1 MTARKQTVVFRS
13 TPTSSSLYVTS
24 FPKEKFSG
32 LNEQWIADLVHKR
45 NSNYSTVLIVETEDP
60 TRWHQVQNH
69 FAHSED
75 SQDASIYLF
84 DMWGGLKRYGRSNE
98 TWNPVRQKASNAGYE
113 EVGDTS
119 RPLRDLPEVLR
130 YMDAQL
136 KSEQTILILQWLDV
150 PDDTS
155 RVPQLSYALR
165 SWAFDPGVLAKQS
178 TVILVAAD
186 TAKAIDKATVEVLAW
201 SRAPL
206 PQSKERKHIIEYSRR
221 NLGMEAQQ
229 TLAEL
234 VRGTAG
240 LNLHQLESVLLE
252 AWHRTEAFD
261 LGIIKGL
268 KAELIKRSELVE
280 VQEPD
285 KRGFDAV
292 GGYGAVKEFIK
303 REIINLLAS
312 ETRASRFG
320 VSLPRGI
327 LLFGPPGTGK
337 TLFAKALAK
346 ETRLPFI
353 NLRTENLY
361 SKWLG
366 ESGKR
371 FSQAIRLCEQMSP
384 ALVFVDEIDRF
395 GKRSGGG
402 GDGASQESG
411 RVFSQILEWLGDER
425 RESLVVGTTNEPDH
439 LDEAF
444 LREGRFDYK
453 IPILY
458 PSVDARREILRI
470 HFGLTG
476 AKPEIPWNASS
487 TEVQGLVN
495 QLADGTEG
503 LTGAELEQICLRARR
518 NGLNSQGEFVTFDD
532 VQQAVESFRIDG
544 EKRESVRQRYL
555 QLAAEFTNDASFLRS
570 IGSEK

>member
-1 MTARKQTVVFRS
+1 MLTNMR
-13 TPTSSSLYVTS
+13 TSSSIVS

-32 LNEQWIADLVHKR
+32 LDGVWIADLVHKR

-60 TRWHQVQNH
+60 TRWYQVQNY
-69 FAHSED
+69 FTHSKE

-84 DMWGGLKRYGRSNE
+84 DMWGGLRRYNRSNE
-98 TWNPVRQKASNAGYE
+98 VWNPVRQKASNAGYE

-136 KSEQTILILQWLDV
+136 KAEQTVFILQWLDV
-150 PDDTS
+150 PDDAS

-165 SWAFDPGVLAKQS
+165 SWSFDSGIIANQS
-178 TVILVAAD
+178 SVILMAAD
-186 TAKAIDKATVEVLAW
+186 TTKAIDKATVEVLAW

-206 PQSKERKHIIEYSRR
+206 PHSKERKHIIEYSCR
-221 NLGMEAQQ
+221 NLGVQAQQ
-229 TLAEL
+229 TLPEL

-252 AWHRTEAFD
+252 SWHRTESFD
-261 LGIIKGL
+261 LRVIKDL

-285 KRGFDAV
+285 ERGFDAV
-292 GGYGAVKEFIK
+292 GGYRAVKEFIK
-303 REIINLLAS
+303 REIINPLAS
-312 ETRASRFG
+312 ENRTSRFG

-371 FSQAIRLCEQMSP
+371 FSQAIRLCERMSP

-411 RVFSQILEWLGDER
+411 RVFSQVLEWLGDEKR
-425 RESLVVGTTNEPDH
+425 KSLVVGTTNEPDH

-458 PSVDARREILRI
+458 PSLDARIEILRI

-476 AKPEIPWNASS
+476 AKPEMPWEASS
-487 TEVQGLVN
+487 GEVEELITKI
-495 QLADGTEG
+495 AAATEG
-503 LTGAELEQICLRARR
+503 FTGAELEQICLRARR
-518 NGLNSQGEFVTFDD
+518 NGFNSPGEFVTSDD
-532 VQQAVESFRIDG
+532 VQQAVDSFRIDAQ
-544 EKRESVRQRYL
+544 KREEVRQRYL
-555 QLAAEFTNDASFLRS
+555 QLATEYTNDASFLES
-570 IGSEK
+570 IESER

>member
-1 MTARKQTVVFRS
+1 MAKKETVVLRS
-13 TPTSSSLYVTS
+13 TPTSSSSDVAS
-24 FPKEKFSG
+24 FPKERFTG
-32 LNEQWIADLVHKR
+32 LDGKWIADLVHKR
-45 NSNYSTVLIVETEDP
+45 NSNYSTVLVVETEDP
-60 TRWHQVQNH
+60 TRWYQVQNH
-69 FAHSED
+69 FTHSED
-75 SQDASIYLF
+75 ARDASIYLF
-84 DMWGGLKRYGRSNE
+84 DMWGGLKRYDRRDE
-98 TWNPVRQKASNAGYE
+98 TWGPVRRKASNAGYD
-113 EVGDTS
+113 EVGPTS
-119 RPLRDLPEVLR
+119 NALIDLQQVLR
-130 YMDAQL
+130 YMDKQL
-136 KSEQTILILQWLDV
+136 KSEQTIFILQWLDV
-150 PDDTS
+150 PDDTN

-165 SWAFDPGVLAKQS
+165 SWAFDSSIIAKQS

-186 TAKAIDKATVEVLAW
+186 TTKAIDKATVEVLAW
-201 SRAPL
+201 SQAPL
-206 PQSKERKHIIEYSRR
+206 PQSKERRHIIEYSHR
-221 NLGMEAQQ
+221 NLGMEPQE
-229 TLAEL
+229 TLSEV

-252 AWHRTEAFD
+252 SWNRTGEFD
-261 LGIIKGL
+261 LGVIKGL
-268 KAELIKRSELVE
+268 KAEVIKRSELVQVE
-280 VQEPD
+280 EPD
-285 KRGFDAV
+285 ERGFDAV

-303 REIINLLAS
+303 QEIVNLLAS
-312 ETRASRFG
+312 GTRANRFG

-327 LLFGPPGTGK
+327 RLFGPPGTGK
-337 TLFAKALAK
+337 TLLAKALAK

-402 GDGASQESG
+402 ADGASQESG
-411 RVFSQILEWLGDER
+411 RVFSQVLEWLGDER
-425 RESLVVGTTNEPDH
+425 RKSLVVGTTNEPDH

-476 AKPEIPWNASS
+476 AKPEIPWEASPS
-487 TEVQGLVN
+487 EIEELVDEIAEV
-495 QLADGTEG
+495 TEG
-503 LTGAELEQICLRARR
+503 CTGAELEQICLRARR
-518 NGLNSQGEFVTFDD
+518 NGLNSQGEFVSFDD
-532 VQQAVESFRIDG
+532 VHKAVESFRIDN

-555 QLAAEFTNDASFLRS
+555 QLAAKFTNDASFLKR

>member
-1 MTARKQTVVFRS
+1 MVSRRADTFRRPS
-13 TPTSSSLYVTS
+13 TSSSPDVAS
-24 FPKEKFSG
+24 FPQEKFNG
-32 LNEQWIADLVHKR
+32 LDGKWIADLVHKR

-69 FAHSED
+69 FTHSKD
-75 SQDASIYLF
+75 SHDAGIYLF
-84 DMWGGLKRYGRSNE
+84 DMWGGLKRYDRSDE
-98 TWNPVRQKASNAGYE
+98 TWSPVRRKTSNAGYKQL
-113 EVGDTS
+113 GDTGGL
-119 RPLRDLPEVLR
+119 LRDLPDVLR
-130 YMDAQL
+130 YMDEKL
-136 KSEQTILILQWLDV
+136 KSGQTVFILQWLDV
-150 PDDTS
+150 PDDAS
-155 RVPQLSYALR
+155 RVPQLSFALR
-165 SWAFDPGVLAKQS
+165 SWAFDASIIGKQS
-178 TVILVAAD
+178 TIILVAAD
-186 TAKAIDKATVEVLAW
+186 TTKAIDKATVEVLAW
-201 SRAPL
+201 SHAPL
-206 PQSKERKHIIEYSRR
+206 PQSKEREHIIEYSRR
-221 NLGMEAQQ
+221 NLGMDKPDAPS
-229 TLAEL
+229 EL

-252 AWHRTEAFD
+252 AWHRTGTFD
-261 LGIIKGL
+261 LRVIKDL
-268 KAELIKRSELVE
+268 KAEVIKRSELVE

-285 KRGFDAV
+285 ERGFDAV
-292 GGYGAVKEFIK
+292 GGYEAVKEFIT
-303 REIINLLAS
+303 REIVNLLAS
-312 ETRASRFG
+312 ETRASKFG

-411 RVFSQILEWLGDER
+411 RVFSQVLEWLGDER
-425 RESLVVGTTNEPDH
+425 RRSLVVGTTNEPDH

-458 PSVDARREILRI
+458 PSLEARREILNI

-476 AKPEIPWNASS
+476 AKPEIPWEASS
-487 TEVQGLVN
+487 TEVQKLVN
-495 QLADGTEG
+495 QIAAATEG
-503 LTGAELEQICLRARR
+503 FTGAELEQICLRARR
-518 NGLNSQGEFVTFDD
+518 NGLNSPGEFVTLDD
-532 VQQAVESFRIDG
+532 VHKAVESLRIDAK
-544 EKRESVRQRYL
+544 KRETDRQRYL
-555 QLAAEFTNDASFLRS
+555 KLAAKFTNDASFLRH